1 MAIAVVCNI
10 FFGGGFL
17 DNPDQQFKRRLVMPG
32 VGIFV
37 RWSLAL
43 EGSIGSLDK
52 RISFKLHIYIYTQTC
67 VYHRASLS
75 FVLFH

>member
-1 MAIAVVCNI
+1 
-10 FFGGGFL
+10 
-17 DNPDQQFKRRLVMPG
+17 MPG